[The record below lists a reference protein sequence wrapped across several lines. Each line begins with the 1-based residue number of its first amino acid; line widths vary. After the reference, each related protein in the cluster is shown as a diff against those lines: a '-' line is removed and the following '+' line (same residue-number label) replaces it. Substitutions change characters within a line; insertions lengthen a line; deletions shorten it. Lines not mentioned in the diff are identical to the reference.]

1 MFACQDV
8 ETVEYPARSFDVI
21 WSIECTEHLF
31 DKPRFFRRAAS
42 WLRPGGRLAIC
53 AFMVGDLPS
62 TPEVARQ
69 IGSVCEGFLCPSLG
83 TVHDYRTWIDEA
95 GLEIRSYNDLTEK
108 VMRTWEV
115 GPKRVHH
122 SRMYLLAP
130 LLGPTVTG
138 FLGPFDAI
146 LDAYRT
152 GAMRY
157 GSWVAQLP
165 T

>member
-42 WLRPGGRLAIC
+42 WLRPGGRLAN
-53 AFMVGDLPS
+53 
-62 TPEVARQ
+62 R
-69 IGSVCEGFLCPSLG
+69 
-83 TVHDYRTWIDEA
+83 
-95 GLEIRSYNDLTEK
+95 
-108 VMRTWEV
+108 
-115 GPKRVHH
+115 

-138 FLGPFDAI
+138 FLGRFDAI

-152 GAMRY
+152 GAMCLVP
-157 GSWVAQLP
+157 G
-165 T
+165 